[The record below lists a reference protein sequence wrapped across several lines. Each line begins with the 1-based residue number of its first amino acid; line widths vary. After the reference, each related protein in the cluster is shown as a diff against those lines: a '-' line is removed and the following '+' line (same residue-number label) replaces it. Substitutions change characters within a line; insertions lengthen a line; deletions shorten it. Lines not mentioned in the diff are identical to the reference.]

1 ATVAEVDA
9 MCAQY
14 RISGLPVIDE
24 DGVLVGIITNRD
36 MRFVSG
42 FERQTTK
49 VKDVMTSEGLIT
61 GPVGIHA
68 NDVIATF
75 AKHRV
80 EKLPL
85 V

>member
-1 ATVAEVDA
+1 KRSESGMVSNPITTTPDATVAEVDA

-49 VKDVMTSEGLIT
+49 VKDVMTSEGL
-61 GPVGIHA
+61 
-68 NDVIATF
+68 
-75 AKHRV
+75 
-80 EKLPL
+80 
-85 V
+85 